1 MFAAVLPLLDERQ
14 RRLLA
19 GAQARALG
27 HGGIGVVARAAGMSR
42 TTVSAALA
50 EVREGPAASDR
61 VRRPGAGRPSL
72 TSRDPDL
79 LQRLD
84 ALVEP
89 GSRGDP
95 MCPLRWTSKSTRH
108 LAQNLPTE
116 GHPVSPDTVGRLLT
130 GLGYSLQATA
140 KQLEGSQHADRD
152 AQFGYLTDRV
162 AEFLASGDP
171 VISVDAKK
179 KELIGQKANR
189 GKEYQPQGE
198 PERVDVHDFP
208 DPAIGKAIPYGVYDI
223 AADEGFVVV
232 GSDHDTASFAAATI
246 GRWWDLV
253 GSRAYPAAT
262 RLLITADAGG
272 SNSYRTR
279 LWKVELGRLAASTGI
294 DITVCHFPPGTSK
307 WNKIEHRLFSAI
319 TMNWRGRPLTSHEVV
334 VNLIGATTNTK
345 GLKVHAH
352 RDTGSYPL
360 GVKITNSELAAVPI
374 TAHDF
379 HGTWNYT
386 VHPAPPDHKLQPCN
400 YAARPNRMV
409 SRTGSH

>member
-1 MFAAVLPLLDERQ
+1 MEVPESALEEMFTTVLPFLDERQ

-42 TTVSAALA
+42 TTVSAA
-50 EVREGPAASDR
+50 VREVQAGAAPSGR

-72 TSRDPDL
+72 TSLDPQL
-79 LQRLD
+79 LERLET
-84 ALVEP
+84 LVDP

-95 MCPLRWTSKSTRH
+95 MCPLRWTSKSTTH
-108 LAQNLPTE
+108 LAQELTAE
-116 GHPVSPDTVGRLLT
+116 GHRASPDTVGRLLS

-140 KQLEGSQHADRD
+140 KQLEGSQHPDRD
-152 AQFGYLTDRV
+152 AQFGYLAKQV
-162 AEFLASGDP
+162 AEFLSTGDP

-179 KELIGQKANR
+179 KELIGQKSNR
-189 GKEYQPQGE
+189 GREYQPKGQ
-198 PERVDVHDFP
+198 PERVDVHDVP

-223 AADEGFVVV
+223 AANEGFVVV

-253 GSRAYPAAT
+253 GSRAYPSAT
-262 RLLITADAGG
+262 RLLITADSGG

-279 LWKVELGRLAASTGI
+279 LWKVELGRLAARTGI
-294 DITVCHFPPGTSK
+294 TITVCHLPPGTSK

-334 VNLIGATTNTK
+334 VNLIGATTNAK

-360 GVKITNSELAAVPI
+360 GIKITKTQVDAVPL

-379 HGTWNYT
+379 HGEWNYT
-386 VHPAPPDHKLQPCN
+386 VHPHQADQQTTT
-400 YAARPNRMV
+400 V
-409 SRTGSH
+409 

>member
-27 HGGIGVVARAAGMSR
+27 HGGIGMVARSAGMSR
-42 TTVSAALA
+42 TTVSAAVA
-50 EVREGPAASDR
+50 EVRAGAAPTGR
-61 VRRPGAGRPSL
+61 VRAPGAGRPSL
-72 TSRDPDL
+72 TSRDPEL
-79 LQRLD
+79 LERLE

-95 MCPLRWTSKSTRH
+95 MCPLRWTSKSTSH
-108 LAQNLPTE
+108 LARELTAA
-116 GHPVSPDTVGRLLT
+116 GHRVSPDTVGRMLA

-152 AQFGYLTDRV
+152 AQFGYLTGRA
-162 AEFLASGDP
+162 AEFLSGGHP

-179 KELIGQKANR
+179 KELLGQKANR
-189 GKEYQPQGE
+189 GREDQPKGR

-208 DPAIGKAIPYGVYDI
+208 DPAIGKAIPYGVYDV
-223 AADEGFVVV
+223 AANEGFVAV
-232 GSDHDTASFAAATI
+232 GSDHDTPGFAAATI

-253 GSRAYPAAT
+253 GSRAYPDAS

-294 DITVCHFPPGTSK
+294 EITVCHFPPGTSK

-386 VHPAPPDHKLQPCN
+386 VHPAPPDPQTT
-400 YAARPNRMV
+400 AV
-409 SRTGSH
+409 

>member
-1 MFAAVLPLLDERQ
+1 L
-14 RRLLA
+14 
-19 GAQARALG
+19 
-27 HGGIGVVARAAGMSR
+27 I
-42 TTVSAALA
+42 
-50 EVREGPAASDR
+50 
-61 VRRPGAGRPSL
+61 
-72 TSRDPDL
+72 SRDPEL
-79 LQRLD
+79 LERLD

-95 MCPLRWTSKSTRH
+95 MCPLRWTSKSTAH
-108 LAQNLPTE
+108 LAQALTVE

-152 AQFGYLTDRV
+152 AQFHYLSERIR
-162 AEFLASGDP
+162 EFSSGADP

-189 GKEYQPQGE
+189 GREYQPEGQ

-208 DPAIGKAIPYGVYDI
+208 DPAIGKAIPYGVYDV
-223 AADEGFVVV
+223 AANEGFVVV

-253 GSRAYPAAT
+253 GARAYPAAT

-279 LWKVELGRLAASTGI
+279 LWKIELGKLAARTGI

-319 TMNWRGRPLTSHEVV
+319 TLNWRGRPLTSHEVV
-334 VNLIGATTNTK
+334 VNLITATTNSK
-345 GLKVHAH
+345 GLKVQAH
-352 RDTGSYPL
+352 HDTGSYPL
-360 GVKITNSELAAVPI
+360 GVKITKTELAAIPI

-379 HGTWNYT
+379 HGEWNYT
-386 VHPAPPDHKLQPCN
+386 VHPAQ
-400 YAARPNRMV
+400 
-409 SRTGSH
+409 SHTQTTTM

>member
-42 TTVSAALA
+42 TTVSAAVA
-50 EVREGPAASDR
+50 AVRAGPAASDR

-72 TSRDPDL
+72 TSRDPEL
-79 LQRLD
+79 LERLD

-95 MCPLRWTSKSTRH
+95 MCPLRWTSKSTSH
-108 LAQNLPTE
+108 LAQALTAP

-140 KQLEGSQHADRD
+140 KHLEGSQHADRD
-152 AQFGYLTDRV
+152 VQFGYLAERV
-162 AEFLASGDP
+162 AEFLSSGDP

-189 GKEYQPQGE
+189 GREYQPKGR

-223 AADEGFVVV
+223 AANEGFVVV

-253 GSRAYPAAT
+253 GSHAYPAAP

-272 SNSYRTR
+272 SNSYRAR
-279 LWKVELGRLAASTGI
+279 LWKVELGRLAARTGI
-294 DITVCHFPPGTSK
+294 AITVCHLPPGTSK

-319 TMNWRGRPLTSHEVV
+319 TLNWRGRPLTSHEVV
-334 VNLIGATTNTK
+334 VDLIGATTNNK

-352 RDTGSYPL
+352 RDHGSYPL
-360 GVKITNSELAAVPI
+360 GIKTTNSELAAVPI

-386 VHPAPPDHKLQPCN
+386 VHPAPPDPQTT
-400 YAARPNRMV
+400 AV
-409 SRTGSH
+409 

>member
-1 MFAAVLPLLDERQ
+1 MEVTEPALQEMFATVLPLLDERQ

-42 TTVSAALA
+42 TTVSAAMR
-50 EVREGPAASDR
+50 EVQAGPAPSGR

-72 TSRDPDL
+72 TSRDPQL
-79 LQRLD
+79 LERLE
-84 ALVEP
+84 ALVDP

-95 MCPLRWTSKSTRH
+95 MCPLRWTSKSTSQ
-108 LAQNLPTE
+108 LAQALTVE
-116 GHPVSPDTVGRLLT
+116 GHRVSADTVGRLLS

-152 AQFGYLTDRV
+152 AQFGYLAERV
-162 AEFLASGDP
+162 AGFLSSDDP

-179 KELIGQKANR
+179 KELIGQKSNR
-189 GKEYQPQGE
+189 GREYQPKDH

-208 DPAIGKAIPYGVYDI
+208 DPAIGKAIPYRVYDI
-223 AADEGFVVV
+223 AANEGFVVV
-232 GSDHDTASFAAATI
+232 GSDHDTAAFAAATI

-262 RLLITADAGG
+262 RLLITADSGG
-272 SNSYRTR
+272 STSYRTR
-279 LWKVELGRLAASTGI
+279 LWKVELGRLAARTGI
-294 DITVCHFPPGTSK
+294 TITVCHLPPGTSK

-319 TMNWRGRPLTSHEVV
+319 TMNWSGRPLTSHEVV

-345 GLKVHAH
+345 GLKIHAP

-360 GVKITNSELAAVPI
+360 GIKITKTEVDAVPI
-374 TAHDF
+374 TTHDF
-379 HGTWNYT
+379 HGEWNYT
-386 VHPAPPDHKLQPCN
+386 VHPHQ
-400 YAARPNRMV
+400 
-409 SRTGSH
+409 RTTTV

>member
-1 MFAAVLPLLDERQ
+1 
-14 RRLLA
+14 
-19 GAQARALG
+19 
-27 HGGIGVVARAAGMSR
+27 
-42 TTVSAALA
+42 
-50 EVREGPAASDR
+50 
-61 VRRPGAGRPSL
+61 L
-72 TSRDPDL
+72 TSRDPEL
-79 LQRLD
+79 LERLD

-95 MCPLRWTSKSTRH
+95 MCPLRWTSKSTSH
-108 LAQNLPTE
+108 LAQALTAA

-140 KQLEGSQHADRD
+140 KHLEGSQHADRD
-152 AQFGYLTDRV
+152 AQFGYLAERV
-162 AEFLASGDP
+162 AEFLSSGDP

-189 GKEYQPQGE
+189 GREYQPTGR

-223 AADEGFVVV
+223 AANEGFVVV

-253 GSRAYPAAT
+253 GCHGYPAAT

-272 SNSYRTR
+272 SNSYRAR
-279 LWKVELGRLAASTGI
+279 LWKVELGRLAARTGI
-294 DITVCHFPPGTSK
+294 AITVCHLPPGTSK

-319 TMNWRGRPLTSHEVV
+319 TLNWRGRPLTSHEVV
-334 VNLIGATTNTK
+334 VDLIGATTNNK

-352 RDTGSYPL
+352 RDHGSYPL
-360 GVKITNSELAAVPI
+360 GIKITKDEVTALPI

-379 HGTWNYT
+379 HGEWNYT
-386 VHPAPPDHKLQPCN
+386 IHPH
-400 YAARPNRMV
+400 RPGNETTIM
-409 SRTGSH
+409 

>member
-1 MFAAVLPLLDERQ
+1 VQVAESALQEMFSTVLPLLDERQ

-27 HGGIGVVARAAGMSR
+27 HGGIGVIARAAGMSR
-42 TTVSAALA
+42 TTVSAA
-50 EVREGPAASDR
+50 VREVAAGPVSSGR

-72 TSRDPDL
+72 TSRDPQL
-79 LQRLD
+79 LERLE
-84 ALVEP
+84 ALVDP

-95 MCPLRWTSKSTRH
+95 MCPLRWTSKSTSQ
-108 LAQNLPTE
+108 LAQALTGE
-116 GHPVSPDTVGRLLT
+116 GHRVSADTVGRLLS

-152 AQFGYLTDRV
+152 AQFGYLAERV
-162 AEFLASGDP
+162 AAFLSSADP

-179 KELIGQKANR
+179 KELIGQKSNR
-189 GKEYQPQGE
+189 GREYQPKDH

-208 DPAIGKAIPYGVYDI
+208 DPAIGKAIPYRVYDI
-223 AADEGFVVV
+223 AANEGFVVV
-232 GSDHDTASFAAATI
+232 GSDHDTAAFAAATI

-262 RLLITADAGG
+262 RLLITADSGG

-279 LWKVELGRLAASTGI
+279 LWKVELGRLAARTGI
-294 DITVCHFPPGTSK
+294 TITVCHLPPGTSK

-319 TMNWRGRPLTSHEVV
+319 TMNWRKRPLTSHQVV

-345 GLKVHAH
+345 GLKIHAP

-360 GVKITNSELAAVPI
+360 GIKITKTEVDAVPI
-374 TAHDF
+374 TTHDF
-379 HGTWNYT
+379 HGEWNYT
-386 VHPAPPDHKLQPCN
+386 VHPH
-400 YAARPNRMV
+400 RPGQQTTTM
-409 SRTGSH
+409 